1 MGAVARQQL
10 FLIDT
15 FGFIFRAY
23 HARARSGAPPMRT
36 STGFSTEA
44 VYIFNNML
52 RSGKMEGKWVGE
64 KWVSRN
70 CAISS
75 RVCRKA
81 WERIMSELDR
91 LHAIIDA
98 LPPQQIHALLTLL
111 VPPQP
116 TSDEEFARR
125 LAEAPEEEV
134 DEETIARILAA
145 EAEQG
150 ESISHGELKQRLGL

>member
-1 MGAVARQQL
+1 M
-10 FLIDT
+10 
-15 FGFIFRAY
+15 
-23 HARARSGAPPMRT
+23 
-36 STGFSTEA
+36 
-44 VYIFNNML
+44 
-52 RSGKMEGKWVGE
+52 
-64 KWVSRN
+64 
-70 CAISS
+70 
-75 RVCRKA
+75 
-81 WERIMSELDR
+81 ERIMSELDR